1 MANLPQFYRRSS
13 LSSRLRIATII
24 LLAICL
30 EVNGKNDFR
39 HSCVRNDDCH
49 RIEGQDYL
57 CNTRKLECEHRPL
70 YPLSMKSPYLD
81 SLGYLLVSIV
91 SALSN
96 AGGVGGGGILMSIF
110 MVIYGY
116 SIQDMI
122 PLSSATMLSGAV
134 INMFMT
140 MTKPHHINKDE
151 FLIDYGL
158 SSIVIPLLLA
168 GTVIGVIL
176 AKSIPTLLTIV
187 LLTFYFI
194 WALISV
200 FKKTM
205 KLSKEEKAIA
215 ASENQKLL
223 ENNHDIKQGDPASK
237 SSELLEQRDASA
249 NKTSAAGLPNA
260 EKIDDEFI
268 GANNDDFIE
277 VKECEHIPDFK
288 EHFTL
293 KSILL
298 DMFLAILALA
308 VIIVSSLL
316 RGGPGMNS
324 VIGISS
330 CSYKSWLILLL
341 GQLGCLCITYITFRK
356 HAPRL
361 SQGASS
367 GGIGQNAGMVA
378 FGSYMAGLISGLLG
392 LGGGMVLNPLFL
404 HLGIHAE
411 VSVTICS
418 FTIVFAATSNT
429 IQFIIQGM
437 LYIADSVI
445 FLVFSGLGAFF
456 GSLLITHLVRKYKKP
471 SILLWI
477 LMFMMVSSMILIPA
491 IGIYKM
497 IKQDTSQAF
506 RKPC

>member
-1 MANLPQFYRRSS
+1 
-13 LSSRLRIATII
+13 
-24 LLAICL
+24 
-30 EVNGKNDFR
+30 
-39 HSCVRNDDCH
+39 
-49 RIEGQDYL
+49 
-57 CNTRKLECEHRPL
+57 
-70 YPLSMKSPYLD
+70 MKSPYLD

-298 DMFLAILALA
+298 DMVLAILALA
-308 VIIVSSLL
+308 VIILSSLL
-316 RGGPGMNS
+316 RG
-324 VIGISS
+324 
-330 CSYKSWLILLL
+330 
-341 GQLGCLCITYITFRK
+341 
-356 HAPRL
+356 
-361 SQGASS
+361 
-367 GGIGQNAGMVA
+367 
-378 FGSYMAGLISGLLG
+378 
-392 LGGGMVLNPLFL
+392 
-404 HLGIHAE
+404 
-411 VSVTICS
+411 
-418 FTIVFAATSNT
+418 
-429 IQFIIQGM
+429 
-437 LYIADSVI
+437 
-445 FLVFSGLGAFF
+445 
-456 GSLLITHLVRKYKKP
+456 
-471 SILLWI
+471 
-477 LMFMMVSSMILIPA
+477 
-491 IGIYKM
+491 
-497 IKQDTSQAF
+497 
-506 RKPC
+506 